1 MVGGGPR
8 WGRCSDAPF
17 PALRTGASR
26 RLTCI
31 PYLTYHHTRPM
42 RKKILK
48 ATQKLHALEAQ
59 RARLIHALTRPEPLL
74 AGSLSLVNRTCGKP
88 TCHCAT
94 KPGHPVWTL
103 ATTRDG
109 RRRGQA
115 NSKPSKTKKR
125 RSCAA

>member
-1 MVGGGPR
+1 
-8 WGRCSDAPF
+8 
-17 PALRTGASR
+17 
-26 RLTCI
+26 
-31 PYLTYHHTRPM
+31 M

-109 RRRGQA
+109 RRRCQVVRLDDVDEVRERVAAYKDFKQRLGELEA
-115 NSKPSKTKKR
+115 IENEEKEILRGLKEKR
-125 RSCAA
+125 NVPYE